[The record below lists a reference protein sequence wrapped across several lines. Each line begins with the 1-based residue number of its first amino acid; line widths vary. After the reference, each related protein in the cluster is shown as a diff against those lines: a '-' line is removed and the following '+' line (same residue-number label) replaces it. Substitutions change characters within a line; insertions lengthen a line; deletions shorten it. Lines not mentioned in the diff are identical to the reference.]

1 MKSRRR
7 NPEGVVV
14 SNGRVVP
21 VKTSYRHAL
30 DAFVAPS
37 QVDECSDVAEHNGV
51 LRGLTIESLSPL
63 MVTIRGPTNRC
74 QVPKLASTAPSTD
87 PDTQPSIYGGRTQW
101 QPTERTSI

>member
-7 NPEGVVV
+7 NPEGVFV

-37 QVDECSDVAEHNGV
+37 QFDECSDVAEHNGL
-51 LRGLTIESLSPL
+51 LRGLTVESLAPL

-74 QVPKLASTAPSTD
+74 QVPDLTSTAPPTRPD
-87 PDTQPSIYGGRTQW
+87 PQPSI
-101 QPTERTSI
+101 